1 MRNSAIRIV
10 LSKLNRSNT
19 SNRHGIQV
27 QIWKPLASWTLRSP
41 WGKEFVNKPNCL
53 DNVVFGHIEDVLIH
67 YDLCRPTG
75 NRLSQYSV
83 TMTLHMDAGD
93 TCLAHVEM
101 PLDRGAL
108 RVVKRFFSAVEKRNA
123 RDYIDSQWLTHIYSF
138 IPLGE
143 ALSEVG

>member
-1 MRNSAIRIV
+1 
-10 LSKLNRSNT
+10 
-19 SNRHGIQV
+19 
-27 QIWKPLASWTLRSP
+27 
-41 WGKEFVNKPNCL
+41 
-53 DNVVFGHIEDVLIH
+53 
-67 YDLCRPTG
+67 
-75 NRLSQYSV
+75 
-83 TMTLHMDAGD
+83 MDAGD